1 MHDQKVGV
9 VSIAECAKLLT
20 EAGDKIDR
28 SALSRYCDTHGL
40 KLEKVGKAQP
50 VDFEAV
56 KAHRAGNYQREV
68 MSGQQLPLA
77 PAPAPVAPAPSVNA
91 IVASME
97 EHRGLKAVKLRRE
110 LREEAEEEGR
120 LTPTDQVDAGA
131 AEAIVEMRAAF
142 AAVRA
147 DHAERLAAELQL
159 PPEKVRILRA
169 GLKRYERIGQERF
182 VKRIAKALRSGNE
195 SEGEALA
202 RLMNLTWVANR
213 LRGFHTRVRE
223 ALSA

>member
-1 MHDQKVGV
+1 MHEWGARMH
-9 VSIAECAKLLT
+9 VSIADCAKMLT

-40 KLEKVGKAQP
+40 KVGKEGRSTL

-68 MSGQQLPLA
+68 MSGGQLPLA
-77 PAPAPVAPAPSVNA
+77 PVAPVPAPTAQAV
-91 IVASME
+91 IASMP
-97 EHRGLKAVKLRRE
+97 EHRQLKAVALRQA

-131 AEAIVEMRAAF
+131 AEAIVEMRSAF

-147 DHAERLAAELQL
+147 DFAERLAAELQL
-159 PPEKVRILRA
+159 PPDKVRTLRA
-169 GLKRYERIGQERF
+169 GLKRFERVGQERF
-182 VKRIAKALRSGNE
+182 ARRIAQALRAGNE
-195 SEGEALA
+195 TQGAA
-202 RLMNLTWVANR
+202 IDRLRALTWLANR
-213 LRGFHTRVRE
+213 LRGFTDRARE